1 MYFANENSTYK
12 ALEQRLLK
20 ICLFA
25 LLPRYNLLY
34 MCVSM
39 RSYLTLLLPGVINK
53 EFLFIMSLHFKG
65 ER

>member
-25 LLPRYNLLY
+25 LLPRYYLLY

-39 RSYLTLLLPGVINK
+39 RSYLTLLLPGDQQGI
-53 EFLFIMSLHFKG
+53 SLYYVHTF
-65 ER
+65 